1 MAEPEPGE
9 IQAAGAVVWR
19 AGEDGMETALVH
31 RSRYDDWS
39 FPKGKAFAGEHVLLT
54 AVREVAEE
62 TGIRVTLGRRLATTQ
77 YLTSGGP
84 KRVDYWAGRPVSP
97 GAFIPG
103 DEVDALSWLPLGAA
117 AGQLSYAH
125 DVAVLEGFAAGPA
138 DTVPVILVRHADA
151 VGRKAWRQ
159 AGHADDVTRPLSVK
173 GEAEAQA
180 LGQILCCYAPGRVI
194 SSGTQRCLATL
205 GPYAARTGATV
216 EAEPVLTIGGAAPGA
231 DGADWEPTDAA
242 RQWIAG
248 IVTAAEPV
256 VICAHGENLSWL
268 LAEACAVMG
277 APVPSGPPLRKSAF
291 WALQVSDRRLASA
304 ERHFAPAT
312 EDRADQ
318 GPGEEVPADGESAW
332 LASVHAGGIPVQ
344 GCRERSLEDQQ
355 PLLDVGPAAAAVA
368 AQPVARDDPV
378 ARHDNRDRIRRHD
391 LADHPGRGNLGVVVE
406 PGPARQPAVG
416 DRLTKAHR
424 VMQHR
429 EHCPA
434 GARGAG
440 KVHRHGE
447 RLPLAREVL
456 RQFAQRGA
464 QQRACWAG
472 GARGVG
478 GFRGIP
484 VFDARYGCSRAGHRD
499 PADRRVETAPNQFRH
514 GP

>member
-1 MAEPEPGE
+1 MADPEPGE

-19 AGEDGMETALVH
+19 AGEEGIETALVH
-31 RSRYDDWS
+31 RPRYDDWS
-39 FPKGKAFAGEHVLLT
+39 FPKGKAFGGEHVLLT

-62 TGIRVTLGRRLATTQ
+62 TGIRVALGRRLVTTQ

-97 GAFIPG
+97 GTFIPG
-103 DEVDALSWLPLGAA
+103 DEVDALSWLPLAA
-117 AGQLSYAH
+117 AADQLSYAH

-159 AGHADDVTRPLSVK
+159 AGHTDDLTRPLSVR
-173 GEAEAQA
+173 GEAEAEA
-180 LGQILCCYAPGRVI
+180 LGEILCCYAPGRVI
-194 SSGTQRCLATL
+194 SSGTQRCLATV
-205 GPYAARTGATV
+205 GPYAARTNAIV
-216 EAEPVLTIGGAAPGA
+216 EAEPVLTVAGAAA
-231 DGADWEPTDAA
+231 DAGGADWEPTDAA

-248 IVTAAEPV
+248 VVTAAEPV

-277 APVPSGPPLRKSAF
+277 APVPSGPPLRKGAF
-291 WALQVSDRRLASA
+291 WALQVSDGRLASA
-304 ERHFAPAT
+304 ERHLAFAM
-312 EDRADQ
+312 EDRAHQ
-318 GPGEEVPADGESAW
+318 GPGEEVPADGEFAG

-391 LADHPGRGNLGVVVE
+391 LADHPGRGNLGVAGE
-406 PGPARQPAVG
+406 PGPARQPPVG
-416 DRLTKAHR
+416 DRLAKAHR

-429 EHCPA
+429 EHRLA

-447 RLPLAREVL
+447 QFPLAREVL
-456 RQFAQRGA
+456 RQLAQRGA
-464 QQRACWAG
+464 QQRASRVIGRFGWAG
-472 GARGVG
+472 EG
-478 GFRGIP
+478 
-484 VFDARYGCSRAGHRD
+484 
-499 PADRRVETAPNQFRH
+499 
-514 GP
+514 